1 MKTIQKSERLN
12 SVAYDIRGAI
22 YDKAC
27 ELEKAG
33 EKIIKLNIGN
43 PAPFGFDI
51 DPVMTQEIP
60 KNLHLAQGYV
70 QSQGI
75 EVAREAIADYYRN
88 LGAFNVSA
96 DDVFIGNGAS
106 DLILMAFQG
115 LLNPGDEVLI
125 PAPDYPLWTAAATLA
140 GGKVVHYLC
149 DEESDWNPDIKD
161 ILSKVTDKTKAIVL
175 INPNNPTGA
184 VYSKDILE
192 QIADVAR
199 KNNLILF
206 ADEIYDQITY
216 DGAKHHHMSVVTQDI
231 PVFTMNGISKNQRA
245 TGYRQGWMTVTGPKG
260 HIQDYLNGLRLLAS
274 MRLCGNV
281 VTQYTIPAAL
291 QKDHGVKALCEP
303 GGRLYEQ
310 NRIAAK
316 MLNDI
321 PGISCKTAKGAL
333 YLFPKMDMKK
343 FNIKDDGKVILD
355 LLIQK
360 QVLLVKGTGFNWP
373 THDHFRVVTLASPE
387 LITDACTR
395 MAEFF
400 DGYRQS

>member
-51 DPVMTQEIP
+51 DPSIMSAVGE
-60 KNLHLAQGYV
+60 NLHLAQGYV

-75 EVAREAIADYYRN
+75 EVAREAIADYYRE
-88 LGAFNVSA
+88 LGAYNVSA
-96 DDVFIGNGAS
+96 NDIFIGNGAS

-140 GGKVVHYLC
+140 GGKVVHYVC
-149 DEESDWNPDIKD
+149 DEEADWNPDIKD
-161 ILSKVTDKTKAIVL
+161 IQSKVTDKTKAIVL

-184 VYSKDILE
+184 VYSKDVLE

-199 KNNLILF
+199 KNSLILF
-206 ADEIYDQITY
+206 ADEIYDQVLY
-216 DGAKHHHMSVVTQDI
+216 DGAKHNHMSVVTQDI
-231 PVFTMNGISKNQRA
+231 PVFTMNGLSKNQRA
-245 TGYRQGWMTVTGPKG
+245 TGFRQGWMTVTGPKDN
-260 HIQDYLNGLRLLAS
+260 IQDYLTGLRLLAS

-281 VTQYTIPAAL
+281 ATQYTIPAAL
-291 QKDHGVKALCEP
+291 KDRSIDALCQP
-303 GGRLYEQ
+303 GGRLYDQ
-310 NRIAAK
+310 SRTAAK

-321 PGISCKTAKGAL
+321 PGISCKPAQGAL

-343 FNIKDDGKVILD
+343 FNITDDGKVILD
-355 LLIQK
+355 LLIQEK
-360 QVLLVKGTGFNWP
+360 VLLVKGTGFNWKE
-373 THDHFRVVTLASPE
+373 HDHFRVVTLAGKD
-387 LITDACTR
+387 LIADACTR
-395 MAEFF
+395 MANFF